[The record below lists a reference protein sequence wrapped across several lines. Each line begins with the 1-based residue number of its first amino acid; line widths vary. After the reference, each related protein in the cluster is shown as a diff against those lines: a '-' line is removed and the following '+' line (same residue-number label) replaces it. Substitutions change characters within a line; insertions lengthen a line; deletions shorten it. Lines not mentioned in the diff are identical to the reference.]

1 MILTGKAKLAGVLG
15 WPVGHSRSP
24 RLHGFWLE
32 QKNIDG
38 AYLPLAVRPEDF
50 ESAVRSLVRLGF
62 KGANVTVPHKEAALR
77 LADEVEPLARRIG
90 AVNTLVFRED
100 GSILGRNTDA
110 FGFIENLRH
119 GHPGFS
125 AAKAPA
131 VVLGAGGAARAVVA
145 AFQDDGCP
153 EIRLLNRT
161 RARATEVAEELEHSF
176 NPSSPGLTRGSMT
189 GGDESSWMAGSS
201 PAMTNTKI
209 TVWDWSDRDAALAG
223 AGLLVNTTTL
233 GMTGQPPLEINL
245 EALPKDALVNDIV
258 YAPLM
263 TDLLLAAKA
272 RGNPVVDG
280 LGMLLHQARPGFA
293 AWFGEMPEVTDELRK
308 FVGEL

>member
-77 LADEVEPLARRIG
+77 LADAVEPLARRIG

-145 AFQDDGCP
+145 ALQDDGCP

-161 RARATEVAEELEHSF
+161 RTRATEVAEELEHFF

-189 GGDESSWMAGSS
+189 N
-201 PAMTNTKI
+201 TNI